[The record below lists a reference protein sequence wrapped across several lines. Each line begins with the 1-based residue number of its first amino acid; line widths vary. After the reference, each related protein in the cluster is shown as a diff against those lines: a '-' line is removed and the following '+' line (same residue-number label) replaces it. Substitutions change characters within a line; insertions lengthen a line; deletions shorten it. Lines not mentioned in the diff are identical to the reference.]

1 MAFSIDSAFFSGEYF
16 KLKKNHYNNLSVC
29 LFKRGGM
36 LNFVIA
42 VHVLGIYVIF
52 AILLFPFYFFS
63 RGRRL
68 GGIFLRSSSR
78 LLMKIFRVTCD
89 TEGLENIDPQ
99 ETYFVA
105 ANHQSIADI
114 PIICAVLPLNMRILA
129 KKELFKIPIFG
140 QTLLLYDFVAVDR
153 RNKRSAV
160 STLKLVEK
168 KMKFC
173 SFLVFPEGTRTKDG
187 HVGQFKSGALFL
199 TENGCK
205 ILPVA
210 ITGLDKIMRR
220 DSFAIRSGHVKIK
233 IFPPTTIGGNE
244 DRHELAQRL
253 QTMISDYVEKN
264 QFADKNGKV

>member
-1 MAFSIDSAFFSGEYF
+1 MINFNFIISAHIVALY
-16 KLKKNHYNNLSVC
+16 V
-29 LFKRGGM
+29 
-36 LNFVIA
+36 VI
-42 VHVLGIYVIF
+42 

-68 GGIFLRSSSR
+68 GGIFLRSCSR
-78 LLMKIFRVTCD
+78 ILMKICRVTCD
-89 TEGLENIDPQ
+89 VEGLENINPD

-114 PIICAVLPLNMRILA
+114 PIICAALPINMRILA
-129 KKELFKIPIFG
+129 KKELFKIPVFG

-153 RNKRSAV
+153 KNKRSAV
-160 STLKLVEK
+160 KTLKTVEK

-199 TENGCK
+199 TESGCT

-210 ITGLDKIMRR
+210 IIGLDKIMKTG
-220 DSFAIRSGHVKIK
+220 SLAIHSGHVRIK
-233 IFPPTTIGGNE
+233 IFPSTRIQEGET
-244 DRHELAQRL
+244 RHELAERL
-253 QTMISDYVEKN
+253 HDLISNYIEKT
-264 QFADKNGKV
+264 AAGS